1 MGVESSIGTDRS
13 HTVTIEGLHV
23 ISYRAILDVP
33 RELISYL
40 SKLLRHERRQRG
52 TRKSTRKKTTWWQ
65 AVFGL
70 VWFRDGGDITNLG
83 RGFGLSRSSSYRY
96 LHEVIDVLTEQAP
109 DLKTALGHARSAGL
123 PHLIMDGTL
132 TSIDRVGEK
141 KTSVKGKDIDAWYSG
156 KTHTFAAN
164 LQALMT
170 PCGFPIWVSD
180 ALPGSTHDVTAAR
193 EQVLATIRPYLKDM
207 PVLADS
213 GYEGAGLGVHVP
225 VKQPADGRDLDVDTR
240 TRNALLR
247 ALRCLGERGFAL
259 LEQRWRTLQ
268 HVSLSPS
275 RVGDIAKAALV
286 LTHVEHGKVA

>member
-1 MGVESSIGTDRS
+1 M
-13 HTVTIEGLHV
+13 

-33 RELISYL
+33 RELVSYL

-52 TRKSTRKKTTWWQ
+52 TRKNTRKKTTWWQ

-70 VWFRDGGDITNLG
+70 VWFRNGGDIPNLG
-83 RGFGLSRSSSYRY
+83 QGFGLSRSSSYRY

-109 DLKTALGHARSAGL
+109 DLKTALDRAQSDGL

-132 TSIDRVGEK
+132 TSIDRVSEK
-141 KTSVKGKDIDAWYSG
+141 KTSVKGREIDAWYSG
-156 KTHTFAAN
+156 KVHAFAAN

-170 PCGFPIWVSD
+170 PGGFPIWVSD

-207 PVLADS
+207 PLLADS
-213 GYEGAGLGVHVP
+213 GYEGAGIGVHVP

-247 ALRCLGERGFAL
+247 SLRCLGERGFAL

-275 RVGDIAKAALV
+275 RVGDLAKAALV
-286 LTHVEHGKVA
+286 LTHVEHGKIT